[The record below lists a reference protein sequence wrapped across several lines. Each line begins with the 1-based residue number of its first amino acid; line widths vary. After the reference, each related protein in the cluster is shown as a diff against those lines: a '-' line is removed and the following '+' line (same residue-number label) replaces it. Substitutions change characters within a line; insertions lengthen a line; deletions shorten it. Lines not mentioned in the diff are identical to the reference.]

1 MRCGISLICS
11 INLLSN
17 KFFLTIEELNYD
29 NPNAEALFKVIFLDF
44 AHYEEK
50 EAVIGIR
57 ENRMYTILSKK
68 IDDAYTDD
76 NGADQKS

>member
-1 MRCGISLICS
+1 MRYFSSLL
-11 INLLSN
+11 NKPAFKLS
-17 KFFLTIEELNYD
+17 FFFTIEEFNYD

-57 ENRMYTILSKK
+57 ENRMYTILSRK
-68 IDDAYTDD
+68 IDDPYTDD
-76 NGADQKS
+76 NGADLKF